1 MSCCEVVIACAHT
14 HTLWMWKCSH
24 AQTNVFPGN
33 LCVWLAASSQEQNNR
48 MRSINFCPNNSPHC
62 FLRTWSFACGC
73 PSLLWAERARGR
85 EWLFIFLSL
94 CVCAVILPR
103 PRWECRIG
111 VELCPGIIVAE
122 DVCVCVPVEAFNHIA
137 GVNSEAQLTPIY
149 LIFQRNMLPSSS
161 CVCVYPQFYFIF
173 FGHKIINLLRRHFL
187 LEVRSESGG
196 SNRNVPAFIF
206 PN

>member
-1 MSCCEVVIACAHT
+1 M
-14 HTLWMWKCSH
+14 
-24 AQTNVFPGN
+24 
-33 LCVWLAASSQEQNNR
+33 
-48 MRSINFCPNNSPHC
+48 
-62 FLRTWSFACGC
+62 
-73 PSLLWAERARGR
+73 
-85 EWLFIFLSL
+85 
-94 CVCAVILPR
+94 
-103 PRWECRIG
+103 
-111 VELCPGIIVAE
+111 
-122 DVCVCVPVEAFNHIA
+122 CVPVEAFNHIA

-161 CVCVYPQFYFIF
+161 VFVFTLKFILFF